1 VVDPLSRRSDGREAR
16 KRESRHCAATDD
28 QRARSIDKNLAGLA
42 GGPRSDVT
50 NDPNICTRC
59 IGAKRFAKWI
69 GRHGVVGQC
78 GIEPAHGRRRKVVL
92 VSKFAEAV
100 DAWFRET
107 FTQGTAEPHI
117 TDDSD
122 NVSCE
127 QRGEPYRYLLTGEL
141 ECSVHAID
149 VIAEHLPD
157 VSNRDIKQGADP
169 FYDDGQNY
177 EEIEAIKRRE
187 QEESE
192 EHWYEVR
199 FRLQWQDFCHNVQ
212 YKRRFFQ
219 LKELLDDLFGEPSE
233 YDGGIIRPVYMLPI
247 GQKIYRARLL
257 DDHLTDDRLRSDPA
271 AELGAPP
278 RERTRAGRMNVEYI
292 PAFYAAFSR
301 DTAVAEIRPGIG
313 EQVGIGEFTLQ
324 RELKTFDFTD
334 ADTRYDFI
342 DQMEGEISKPIL
354 AFDRQREYIPTQI
367 VAEYLREY
375 FGCDA
380 VIYRSSMIK
389 DRNQESRNI
398 VLLNKG
404 DPFVGVPAAP
414 LAFTSFTVEEVADVV
429 YRLADARPF

>member
-1 VVDPLSRRSDGREAR
+1 
-16 KRESRHCAATDD
+16 
-28 QRARSIDKNLAGLA
+28 
-42 GGPRSDVT
+42 VT

-59 IGAKRFAKWI
+59 IGTKRFAKWI
-69 GRHGVVGQC
+69 GCHGVVGQC
-78 GIEPAHGRRRKVVL
+78 GIEPAHGRRKVVP

-107 FTQGTAEPHI
+107 FTQGTAEPYI

-122 NVSCE
+122 NVSYE
-127 QRGEPYRYLLTGEL
+127 QRGQPYRYLLTGEL
-141 ECSVHAID
+141 ECSVNAID

-157 VSNRDIKQGADP
+157 VSHHDIKQGADP

-192 EHWYEVR
+192 EHWYEDR

-233 YDGGIIRPVYMLPI
+233 YDGGIIRPVYMLPV

-257 DDHLTDDRLRSDPA
+257 SDHLTDDRLRSDPA
-271 AELGAPP
+271 GELGAPP

-301 DTAVAEIRPGIG
+301 ETAVAEIRPGIG

-324 RELKTFDFTD
+324 RELKTLDFTAFAR
-334 ADTRYDFI
+334 ADFEVAYVQTRYDFI

-354 AFDRQREYIPTQI
+354 ALDRQREYIPTQI

-398 VLLNKG
+398 VLLNKQTRICDG
-404 DPFVGVPAAP
+404 LAFDPFAFEEEGLGPPEVDVSRSEIAEALVIASMVVVLDEGRD
-414 LAFTSFTVEEVADVV
+414 LAFEIAG
-429 YRLADARPF
+429 

>member
-1 VVDPLSRRSDGREAR
+1 M
-16 KRESRHCAATDD
+16 
-28 QRARSIDKNLAGLA
+28 
-42 GGPRSDVT
+42 T

-59 IGAKRFAKWI
+59 IGAERFAKWI
-69 GRHGVVGQC
+69 GHHGVVGQC
-78 GIEPAHGRRRKVVL
+78 GIEPAHGRRRKVVP
-92 VSKFAEAV
+92 VSKFAETV

-107 FTQGTAEPHI
+107 FTQGTAEPHV

-122 NVSCE
+122 NVSYE
-127 QRGEPYRYLLTGEL
+127 QRGEPYRVILVGEL
-141 ECSVHAID
+141 DCSVYAVD

-157 VSNRDIKQGADP
+157 VSHRDIKQGADP
-169 FYDDGQNY
+169 FYDDGKNY
-177 EEIEAIKRRE
+177 EEIEAIKKRE
-187 QEESE
+187 LEEWE
-192 EHWYEVR
+192 EHWYEDR
-199 FRLQWQDFCHNVQ
+199 FRLQWQEFCHSVQ

-233 YDGGIIRPVYMLPI
+233 YDKGTIPPVYMLPI

-257 DDHLTDDRLRSDPA
+257 NDRLTEERLRSDPA
-271 AELGAPP
+271 GELGAPP
-278 RERTRAGRMNVEYI
+278 RKRTGGGRMNVEYI
-292 PAFYAAFSR
+292 PAFYAAFSG

-313 EQVGIGEFTLQ
+313 EQVAIGEFTLQ
-324 RELKTFDFTD
+324 RELKTFDFTAFD
-334 ADTRYDFI
+334 RANREHFEEAYAHTRAHTRYDFI

-389 DRNQESRNI
+389 DRNRESRNI

-404 DPFVGVPAAP
+404 DAFVGVPAAP
-414 LAFTSFTVEEVADVV
+414 LAFTSFTVKEVADVM
-429 YRLADARPF
+429 YRLADAPPF

>member
-1 VVDPLSRRSDGREAR
+1 M
-16 KRESRHCAATDD
+16 
-28 QRARSIDKNLAGLA
+28 
-42 GGPRSDVT
+42 T

-78 GIEPAHGRRRKVVL
+78 GIEPAHGRRRKVVP

-122 NVSCE
+122 NVSYE
-127 QRGEPYRYLLTGEL
+127 QRGEPYRYLLIGEL
-141 ECSVHAID
+141 ECSVDAINA
-149 VIAEHLPD
+149 IAEHLPD
-157 VSNRDIKQGADP
+157 VSHRDIRQGADP

-177 EEIEAIKRRE
+177 EEIEAIKKRE
-187 QEESE
+187 QEESD

-199 FRLQWQDFCHNVQ
+199 FRLQWQEFCHNVQ

-233 YDGGIIRPVYMLPI
+233 YDGGVIHPVYMLPI

-257 DDHLTDDRLRSDPA
+257 DDRLTEDTLRSNPA
-271 AELGAPP
+271 GELGAPP
-278 RERTRAGRMNVEYI
+278 RERTPAGRMNVEYI
-292 PAFYAAFSR
+292 PAFYAAFSG
-301 DTAVAEIRPGIG
+301 DTALAEIRPGIG
-313 EQVGIGEFTLQ
+313 EQVAIGEFTLQ
-324 RELKTFDFTD
+324 RELKTFDFTAFAR
-334 ADTRYDFI
+334 ADREHFREACAHTRYDFI

-354 AFDRQREYIPTQI
+354 ALDRQREYIPTQI

-389 DRNQESRNI
+389 DGNQESRNI

-404 DPFVGVPAAP
+404 EAFVGGQAAP
-414 LAFTSFTVEEVADVV
+414 LAYTSYTAKEVADVMYTLV
-429 YRLADARPF
+429 DAWPF